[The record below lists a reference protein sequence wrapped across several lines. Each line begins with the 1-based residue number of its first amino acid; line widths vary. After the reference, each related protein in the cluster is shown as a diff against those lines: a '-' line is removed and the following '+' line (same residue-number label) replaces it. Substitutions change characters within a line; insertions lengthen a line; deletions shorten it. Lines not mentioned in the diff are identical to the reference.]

1 MNAQYNLNQEILMAF
16 WHYFSNMSDNSSGN
30 RKISNSP
37 QMLIHPFTASMRGNK
52 DKKDSSTLKIH
63 CIFELLRKDSNPQ
76 NY

>member
-1 MNAQYNLNQEILMAF
+1 MNAQYNLNQEILMAY
-16 WHYFSNMSDNSSGN
+16 WHYVSYMSDNSSGV

-37 QMLIHPFTASMRGNK
+37 QTLIHPFTASMWGDK
-52 DKKDSSTLKIH
+52 DKKDPSTLKIH